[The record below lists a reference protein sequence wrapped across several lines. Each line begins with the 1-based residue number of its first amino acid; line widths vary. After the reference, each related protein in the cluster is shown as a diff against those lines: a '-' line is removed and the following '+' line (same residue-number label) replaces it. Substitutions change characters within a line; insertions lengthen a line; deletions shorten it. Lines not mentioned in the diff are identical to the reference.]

1 MTKPDPTQ
9 TRLARIRARYAA
21 LPDYM
26 RQSTRPMTADP
37 AERDEW
43 WGDYSRIPGGLV
55 CAENEGKTPPLAKF
69 YAAAPAD
76 MAFLL
81 ALIVQMEKTP

>member
-1 MTKPDPTQ
+1 MTADPTQ

-37 AERDEW
+37 AERNEW
-43 WGDYSRIPGGLV
+43 WGDYSAIPGGLV
-55 CAENEGKTPPLAKF
+55 GANREGEVPALATF

-76 MAFLL
+76 VAFLL
-81 ALIVQMEKTP
+81 ALIVQMEKTS

>member
-1 MTKPDPTQ
+1 MTADPTQ

-21 LPDYM
+21 LPDHM

-37 AERDEW
+37 ADCNEW
-43 WGDYSRIPGGLV
+43 WGNFSGIPGGLV
-55 CAENEGKTPPLAKF
+55 GAAKEGEVPALATF

-76 MAFLL
+76 VAFLL
-81 ALIVQMEKTP
+81 ARIAELEKTP

>member
-1 MTKPDPTQ
+1 MSADHTQ

-21 LPDYM
+21 LPEYL
-26 RQSTRPMTADP
+26 RESTRPMTADP
-37 AERDEW
+37 AERNEW

-55 CAENEGKTPPLAKF
+55 CAENEGKTPPLATF

-76 MAFLL
+76 VAFLL
-81 ALIVQMEKTP
+81 ARIAELEKAS